1 MTVGTVGSKISD
13 RLTIIADMC
22 QVVAVECPQGVL
34 LIDAGEE
41 QQVRRA
47 RATLEANGLE
57 LPRYVLI
64 THDHFDHTEAAR
76 HWRDLGAKIVAC
88 QLEADRIE
96 DGTASRIACPV
107 DIRLQPDQKLEFLG
121 LPIEA
126 LAAPG
131 HTPGSVAYCLTVG
144 GERWLFTGDLVML
157 DLCPGWLGQFSLSD
171 TLATLEKLARLPV
184 DSIATGHSFDRG
196 NGTRLLTD
204 SLRAASDGTWYRHF
218 IKHRDQFPNGTIPD
232 VPQG

>member
-121 LPIEA
+121 
-126 LAAPG
+126 
-131 HTPGSVAYCLTVG
+131 
-144 GERWLFTGDLVML
+144 ERWLFTGDLVML

-232 VPQG
+232 VPEGS